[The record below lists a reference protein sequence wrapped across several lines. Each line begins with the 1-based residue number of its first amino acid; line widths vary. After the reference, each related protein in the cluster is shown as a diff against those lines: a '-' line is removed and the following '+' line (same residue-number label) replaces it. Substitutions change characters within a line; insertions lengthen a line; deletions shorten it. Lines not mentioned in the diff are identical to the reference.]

1 MLSTVLRRVAHAGR
15 PMSRS
20 LVLLAALFAFLAA
33 TSIALPVSE
42 AQACGITR
50 HVYNKTNLPLYVEIR
65 KGGILQWLSTEPIK
79 PGGTLSLE
87 YISVGDTLILSGP
100 NNTREWDRNPFGVI
114 LDFHRC
120 DLIRIAQESKLD
132 VYEVR
137 VSRPS
142 NADILIQ
149 SKR

>member
-1 MLSTVLRRVAHAGR
+1 MPSSVLRRAAR
-15 PMSRS
+15 RAMSRS
-20 LVLLAALFAFLAA
+20 LVLAIALCATLAA
-33 TSIALPVSE
+33 TMIVLPSSE

-65 KGGILQWLSTEPIK
+65 KSGILQWMSTEPIK

-87 YISVGDTLILSGP
+87 YIAVGDTLILSGP
-100 NNTREWDRNPFGVI
+100 NNTREWDKNPFGVI

-120 DLIRIAQESKLD
+120 DLIRIAGESKLG

-137 VSRPS
+137 VSKPQ

-149 SKR
+149 AKR